1 MSYCRKGHD
10 SDLYIIGTRDGY
22 ECLACP
28 LLDDHESSFFTNS
41 EFLWWHVQ
49 EHLAEGHKVP
59 EDTLMRIQADV
70 EAWMEAEEGV
80 GQDVDF
86 KALLY
91 KLAAPKMVMDFYVL
105 TGKITDLLDLAEED
119 GLEFDPEELLNHPAW
134 EWDER

>member
-28 LLDDHESSFFTNS
+28 LLDDLESCFFTNS

-119 GLEFDPEELLNHPAW
+119 ELEFDPEKLLNHPAW